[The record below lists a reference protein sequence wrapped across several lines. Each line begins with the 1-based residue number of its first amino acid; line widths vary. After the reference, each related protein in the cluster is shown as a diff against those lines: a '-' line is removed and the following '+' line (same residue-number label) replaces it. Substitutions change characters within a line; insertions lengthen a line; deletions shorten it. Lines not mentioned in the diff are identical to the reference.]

1 MGNLVSEMGF
11 VVFFLLGD
19 PGSLEFV
26 TEIDVEPAERSRR
39 KAMNISELL
48 QQIPGGNTSVPAPP

>member
-1 MGNLVSEMGF
+1 MGF